1 MLYKKEEPL
10 RSLIYEKE
18 GAKAPRL
25 CSLQS
30 FPVITNTEKTS
41 LIKNMPLSLL
51 EVIPSGI
58 PPKTCT
64 AVVCTAQL
72 VD

>member
-1 MLYKKEEPL
+1 MLYKKRNRFGL
-10 RSLIYEKE
+10 LYMKE
-18 GAKAPRL
+18 GAKPPDFAPCNL
-25 CSLQS
+25 

-72 VD
+72 AD